1 MTKGC
6 LGDSQ
11 EGGISGETQHD
22 LDACFLPL
30 SLSISINSQVIACN
44 GGCEAFVDTGTSL
57 ILGPRRLV
65 DNILRLFGA
74 TKVKGHAP
82 GSLPVSTHIKDLQG
96 QPFSLSL

>member
-1 MTKGC
+1 MKRVRARDKGC

-11 EGGISGETQHD
+11 EGGISGETQYD

-30 SLSISINSQVIACN
+30 SRSISINSQVIACI

-74 TKVKGHAP
+74 TG
-82 GSLPVSTHIKDLQG
+82 
-96 QPFSLSL
+96 